1 MYKDLDSLRKLY
13 TLCVAPKK
21 KCNQLVH
28 LSTFTLT
35 VVNAEV
41 GKTQMVISELMGT
54 CLYTDLRSYVLATSV
69 LSKPATSH
77 FRKKLTQNCRKSKN
91 HMQVHLV
98 VGCSVSIYQK
108 WSHRQSSFVFRP
120 CTKGKRLDTTHPSG
134 TSSKGPLAKQ
144 GLLAL
149 LFLPRA
155 AGPLHCHQ
163 KICRRPKWPCCVCPP
178 HAGAEAA

>member
-1 MYKDLDSLRKLY
+1 MCCS
-13 TLCVAPKK
+13 KK

-77 FRKKLTQNCRKSKN
+77 FRKKFTQNCRKSKN

-98 VGCSVSIYQK
+98 VGCSVSIDTRNGVIVNHPLSSDPAPKESAWTPHILQAP
-108 WSHRQSSFVFRP
+108 RQR
-120 CTKGKRLDTTHPSG
+120 GLWPSQ
-134 TSSKGPLAKQ
+134 A
-144 GLLAL
+144 LLAL

-178 HAGAEAA
+178 HAGAGAA